1 MKTVI
6 NGKVLDVKSKD
17 WEFNGKKGVSYSV
30 KVLDIEDKEIR
41 NLKIDS
47 NQALDLKGLI
57 DTENVVKF
65 ECSAFAEK
73 LSLKVKEYEEK
84 EIN

>member
-6 NGKVLDVKSKD
+6 IGKILDVKSKD

-30 KVLDIEDKEIR
+30 KVLDTEDKEIR

-47 NQALDLKGLI
+47 NQALDLKGLV

-65 ECSAFAEK
+65 ECSTFAEK

-84 EIN
+84 EI

>member
-1 MKTVI
+1 MKTI
-6 NGKVLDVKSKD
+6 IIGKILDVKVKS
-17 WEFNGKKGVSYSV
+17 WEFNGNKGVSYSV
-30 KVLDIEDKEIR
+30 KVLDTEDKEIR

-47 NQALDLKGLI
+47 NQALELKGLV

>member
-6 NGKVLDVKSKD
+6 TGKVLDVKSKD
-17 WEFNGKKGVSYSV
+17 WEFNGKKGVSYSA

-47 NQALDLKGLI
+47 NQALDLRGLV
-57 DTENVVKF
+57 DTENIVKF

-84 EIN
+84 ENY